1 MEQSEWQ
8 RQAQHHDFDA
18 FGRQLEAAQRAVLEE
33 AAAQGQTAQPPVY
46 YDVLYD
52 PAHPDADWSGLV
64 RKRNVK
70 SHVAIPS
77 VRVCLAST
85 G

>member
-18 FGRQLEAAQRAVLEE
+18 FGLEAAQRAVLEE
-33 AAAQGQTAQPPVY
+33 AAAKGQGQTAAPPVY
-46 YDVLYD
+46 YDVQYD